1 MKRREIYSEL
11 RTIAPC
17 FIRLDGRSFHF
28 VADVLGLEKPF
39 DEGFSLAMEHVTS
52 LLLRESGLSP
62 EFAYTFSDEINLFF
76 IKLPFY
82 GRVEKL
88 DSVAASYTSSALTL
102 ALGVQAPLSFD
113 ARVVPVDVGS
123 AIEYLIWRQKEAWRN
138 HNNAYCQWA
147 LAQDG
152 HPPAK
157 VQEMLQGMN
166 TAAMH
171 EIMHSRGVNLAE
183 TPGWQRRGRVVYRS
197 PHEHPGYNPESGEEV
212 ITERIRIV
220 SDRNPP
226 LFTTQE
232 GRELLS
238 RLISGLTKSN

>member
-17 FIRLDGRSFHF
+17 FIRLDGRSFRS
-28 VADVLGLEKPF
+28 VAGVLDLDKPF
-39 DEGFSLAMEHVTS
+39 DEGFSSAMEHVTS

-76 IKLPFY
+76 KKLPFY

-88 DSVAASYTSSALTL
+88 DSVAASYTSSALTMVL
-102 ALGVQAPLSFD
+102 RVQAPLSFD
-113 ARVVPVDVGS
+113 ARVVPVDGGS
-123 AIEYLIWRQKEAWRN
+123 AVEYLVWRQKEAWRN

-147 LAQDG
+147 LTQDG
-152 HPPAK
+152 HSPAT
-157 VQEMLQGMN
+157 VQEMLQGIN

-171 EIMHSRGVNLAE
+171 EMMHSRGVNLAE
-183 TPGWQRRGRVVYRS
+183 TPGWQRRGLVVYRA
-197 PHEHPGYNPESGEEV
+197 PEEHSGYNPESGAEV

-226 LFTTQE
+226 LFNTQE
-232 GRELLS
+232 GREYLS